1 MEVIEFLD
9 DSGKI
14 LVTRMPD
21 NGQLEIKWG
30 SQLTVRES
38 QEAIFFRDGK
48 ALDVFGPGRHIL
60 ETQNIPIIS
69 KWVTKFGYGPNSPF
83 RAEVVFVGKQLFP
96 NLKWGTKDPILF
108 RDSELQMVRLRSYGS
123 FSIQITDAMLFVNK
137 VVGTMGLFSTSAI
150 EDYLRGIIISK
161 FNVVLAR
168 ILKSVFDIPIA
179 LDQLNLVMRTE
190 LSLDYAGLGLGLHD
204 FYVQSVTVPDDVQK
218 MIDTRTGM
226 NAVGN
231 LDQYMKLKI
240 ADSLGDA
247 AKNQGEVGS
256 SIGLGAGMG
265 MGMMLPNMI
274 QQSVNGQSS
283 ESVTDKLKQLK
294 ELLDLGALTQ
304 VEFDEKKKE
313 LLKQI

>member
-1 MEVIEFLD
+1 
-9 DSGKI
+9 
-14 LVTRMPD
+14 
-21 NGQLEIKWG
+21 
-30 SQLTVRES
+30 
-38 QEAIFFRDGK
+38 
-48 ALDVFGPGRHIL
+48 
-60 ETQNIPIIS
+60 
-69 KWVTKFGYGPNSPF
+69 
-83 RAEVVFVGKQLFP
+83 
-96 NLKWGTKDPILF
+96 
-108 RDSELQMVRLRSYGS
+108 MVRLRAYGS
-123 FSIQITDAMLFVNK
+123 FSIQINDAMLFVNK
-137 VVGTMGLFSTSAI
+137 VVGTMGLYSTFAI
-150 EDYLRGIIISK
+150 EDYLRGVIISK
-161 FNVVLAR
+161 FNVVLGR
-168 ILKSVFDIPIA
+168 VLKSVFDIPIT

-190 LSLDYAGLGLGLHD
+190 LSADFEGLGLSLHD
-204 FYVQSVTVPDDVQK
+204 FYVQSVTVPDEVQK

-256 SIGLGAGMG
+256 AMGLGAGMG

>member
-1 MEVIEFLD
+1 
-9 DSGKI
+9 
-14 LVTRMPD
+14 
-21 NGQLEIKWG
+21 
-30 SQLTVRES
+30 
-38 QEAIFFRDGK
+38 
-48 ALDVFGPGRHIL
+48 
-60 ETQNIPIIS
+60 
-69 KWVTKFGYGPNSPF
+69 
-83 RAEVVFVGKQLFP
+83 
-96 NLKWGTKDPILF
+96 
-108 RDSELQMVRLRSYGS
+108 
-123 FSIQITDAMLFVNK
+123 
-137 VVGTMGLFSTSAI
+137 
-150 EDYLRGIIISK
+150 
-161 FNVVLAR
+161 
-168 ILKSVFDIPIA
+168 
-179 LDQLNLVMRTE
+179 MRTE
-190 LSLDYAGLGLGLHD
+190 LSADFEGLGLSLHD
-204 FYVQSVTVPDDVQK
+204 FYVQSVTVPDEVQK

-256 SIGLGAGMG
+256 AMGLGAGMG

>member
-14 LVTRMPD
+14 LVSRMPD

-48 ALDVFGPGRHIL
+48 ALDIFGPGRHIL

-123 FSIQITDAMLFVNK
+123 FSIQIIDAKLFVNK
-137 VVGTMGLFSTSAI
+137 VVGTMGLYSTSAI
-150 EDYLRGIIISK
+150 EDYLRGVIISK

-190 LSLDYAGLGLGLHD
+190 LSADYEGLGLGLHD

-274 QQSVNGQSS
+274 QQSMNGQPSD
-283 ESVTDKLKQLK
+283 SVTDKLKQLK

-304 VEFDEKKKE
+304 EEFDDKKKE